1 MRHVGLFGGSFDPVH
16 VGHLRAAIEVME
28 HLGLDELRFI
38 PCAHSPGKPPP
49 RASGRLRRDWLE
61 LAMGDRPGWI
71 LDDRELRREGVS
83 HTVETL
89 LGIREEEPESRLY
102 WIVGSDA
109 FSNLHQW
116 READRLGRLAHW
128 IVLLRPGFP
137 LVLPE
142 EAPGWCRTGRTEDPA
157 RLRQDPAGDVLYLR
171 VTALGISATAIRD
184 RIRRGLAL
192 DYLVPDSLQ
201 DALARAACYDPP

>member
-1 MRHVGLFGGSFDPVH
+1 MRYIGLFGGSFDPVH

-38 PCAHSPGKPPP
+38 PCANSPGKPSP
-49 RASGRLRRDWLE
+49 RASGSLRRDWLE
-61 LAMGDRPGWI
+61 RAMGDRPGWI
-71 LDDRELRREGVS
+71 LDDRELRRGGAS

-109 FSNLHQW
+109 FSRLHQW
-116 READRLGRLAHW
+116 REPNRLGQLAHW

-137 LVLPE
+137 AVLPD
-142 EAPGWCRTGRTEDPA
+142 EAPGWCRSGRTDDLA

-184 RIRRGLAL
+184 RIHQGLSL
-192 DYLVPDSLQ
+192 DYLVPASLQ
-201 DALARAACYDPP
+201 GTLERAGCYDPP